1 MKLVGVL
8 VVGALAALATEL
20 AVAMLLRLG
29 PVSWPM
35 IDRYWTFTA
44 LPAIAITVALCT
56 GLLWAVFNSGRRRY
70 PLAFVGTYLMAM
82 ALELNHFNNPPRDI
96 AAYVAIAALVCT
108 IVLGGL
114 YRLIWRYQAT
124 P

>member
-29 PVSWPM
+29 PGNWPM
-35 IDRYWTFTA
+35 VDRYWTFTA

-56 GLLWAVFNSGRRRY
+56 GLLWAVFNSGRLRY
-70 PLAFVGTYLMAM
+70 PLLFTGTYLLVM
-82 ALELNHFNNPPRDI
+82 ALELLRFNNPPRDI
-96 AAYVAIAALVCT
+96 AAYLGIAGLVCT
-108 IVLGGL
+108 LILGSL